1 MDFHSR
7 CYFDILISSDSS
19 HVESHGKKLCND
31 YNELI

>member
-1 MDFHSR
+1 MD
-7 CYFDILISSDSS
+7 YAILISSDSS